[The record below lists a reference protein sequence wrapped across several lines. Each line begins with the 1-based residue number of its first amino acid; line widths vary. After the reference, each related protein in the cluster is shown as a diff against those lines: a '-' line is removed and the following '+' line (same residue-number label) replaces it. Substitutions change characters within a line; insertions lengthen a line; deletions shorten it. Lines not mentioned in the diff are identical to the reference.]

1 MMRHCVMTFVIS
13 QMAYLVY
20 GYLALQTE
28 EESDYNFFV
37 DKSTLAESHLL

>member
-1 MMRHCVMTFVIS
+1 MIFVIS

-28 EESDYNFFV
+28 EESNYNFFI
-37 DKSTLAESHLL
+37 DNSASAESDLV